1 MLLSYAVD
9 NGITKH
15 NMDDLAYLHFN
26 HTNIK
31 FKELVGSGKKE
42 ITFDFVEIDKALD
55 YAAEDA
61 LITLKLYNFLNNRIK
76 NEKTNFVYS
85 EIDLPLIKV
94 LSSIEKNGIKVDTSY
109 LAKLSGDFEKE
120 SLR

>member
-1 MLLSYAVD
+1 MLLSYAID

-42 ITFDFVEIDKALD
+42 ITFDYVEINQALD

-61 LITLKLYNFLNNRIK
+61 LVTLKLYNLLNNRIK
-76 NEKTNFVYS
+76 NEKSNFVYN
-85 EIDLPLIKV
+85 EIDLPLINV
-94 LSSIEKNGIKVDTSY
+94 LASIEKNGIKVDTIY
-109 LAKLSGDFEKE
+109 LNN
-120 SLR
+120 